1 MASSDESGVHMG
13 SIRVALGCVWDFNEN
28 NLSRSLNS
36 IHILYNHTP
45 TARLRP
51 HPELCCG
58 FDIFNWTDSSRRY
71 SIEYYLGSSSDYK
84 ACLDISGMVS

>member
-1 MASSDESGVHMG
+1 MS
-13 SIRVALGCVWDFNEN
+13 
-28 NLSRSLNS
+28 S

-58 FDIFNWTDSSRRY
+58 FDIFNWTEVVHVQAGRSVDRS
-71 SIEYYLGSSSDYK
+71 
-84 ACLDISGMVS
+84 LDEFERVLALLKQAGAPGA